1 MVNDLT
7 LPVFYVDGRFVPES
21 RAFVGVSDL
30 GLLRAYG
37 VFDYTRTYNREPF
50 RLNDHLERLQNSAK
64 LIELPLPWSRDQL
77 AKFVRRTLDRNPTG
91 EKSVR
96 IVVTGGESPDSYTP
110 VGRPKLII
118 MVKPIHIYPK
128 VVYTQG
134 VKVITFPGR
143 REIPEAKTLNYS
155 QAIRA
160 LRRARQE
167 GAEEALYVY
176 DGMVSEC
183 MVCSF
188 FGVRDDTIITAGTGV
203 LNGITRK
210 TVLELTNGRMPVDYR
225 NVAMSEIPSL
235 DEAFLTS
242 SGHEVV
248 PIVKIDQT
256 TIGEGKPGPLTK
268 EIIRLFS
275 EYARKKK

>member
-1 MVNDLT
+1 LKES
-7 LPVFYVDGRFVPES
+7 VFYVNGRFVPES

-30 GLLRAYG
+30 GLLRGYG

-64 LIELPLPWSRDQL
+64 LIGLVLPWSRDQL
-77 AKFVRRTLDRNPTG
+77 AESVCRTLQRNPTG

-96 IVVTGGESPDSYTP
+96 IVATGGESPDSFTP
-110 VGRPKLII
+110 TGRPSLII
-118 MVKPIHIYPK
+118 MVKPIHVYPK
-128 VVYTQG
+128 AVYTQG
-134 VKVITFPGR
+134 IKVITFPGR
-143 REIPEAKTLNYS
+143 REIPEAKTLNYA

-160 LRRARQE
+160 LRLARQK

-176 DGMVSEC
+176 DGMISEC

-188 FGVRDDTIITAGTGV
+188 FGVRDDVIVTAGTGV

-210 TVLELTNGRMPVDYR
+210 TILELIKGRMPVEYR
-225 NVAMSEIPSL
+225 NVAMSETPSL

-242 SGHEVV
+242 SSHEVV
-248 PIVKIDQT
+248 PIVQIDQT
-256 TIGEGKPGPLTK
+256 TIGDGKPGPLTR
-268 EIIRLFS
+268 EIMRLFS
-275 EYARKKK
+275 DHVRRKRK